1 MKLISNHNLYSEIV
15 TRLESTSRQVRW
27 DYIIRPKLHPGETL
41 LDRPNL
47 AKRGNVAVAELV
59 LESGR
64 QFSEAATSKKKPITI
79 PGTKNGPERI
89 LVPHEDRSKRDH
101 EGHYKLNTTDP
112 EYKILNILASQ
123 LRIHCEKMQIQII
136 DLEGTLYLYT
146 ERFICSGCE
155 ESIRDFEHMFPKINI
170 FVFWGEEYP

>member
-1 MKLISNHNLYSEIV
+1 MNLISNHHLYPEIV
-15 TRLESTSRQVRW
+15 ARLENKSRQVRW
-27 DYIIRPKLHPGETL
+27 NYIIRPKLHPGETL

-59 LESGR
+59 FLDE
-64 QFSEAATSKKKPITI
+64 QFSQAATSKKKPVNM
-79 PGTKNGPERI
+79 PGTKNGPEQVF
-89 LVPHEDRSKRDH
+89 LPHEDRSKTDH
-101 EGHYKLNTTDP
+101 EGYYKLNTTDP
-112 EYKILNILASQ
+112 EYKILNIFASQ
-123 LRIHCEKMQIQII
+123 LRNHCEKIQTQIV

-155 ESIRDFEHMFPKINI
+155 ESIRDFEDMFPKINV